1 MTQSHTPGGDTAR
14 EAPEGLTRIV
24 VRGVGL
30 AGSGYLL
37 TQLLTVIAYLV
48 LARLITPTE
57 MGQFA
62 AGSLVMIAA
71 LFAESGMLAAL
82 IQRPDRI
89 EEAAATAVL
98 ATLAAGVAF
107 ALAALAA
114 SPLIGL
120 FFDSREIGL
129 VAAALAPWVLIR
141 QAAVVPEALLQRRFS
156 FLRRLVAEPAS
167 VVAFGV
173 TAIVAAAAGLGVW
186 ALVAGS
192 YAAVVTQAASAWVL
206 ARWWPDLSLASFALW
221 RELVSYGKHVTG
233 AGLVRVATSESGTI
247 FVGRFL
253 GAATLGQFQYTYRI
267 AQRPLTALVS
277 SVTYV
282 VFPAFARIAED
293 PARFERGFMR
303 TVRWLSVVAFPASFI
318 LLPLGEPAVVL
329 LFGERWQEAGEALTW
344 MFGYTVGWA
353 FVSLAE
359 HVAKAVGR
367 PEVVLRLDV
376 AALVVT
382 VAAVAALVE
391 FGLDLGCGRA
401 VRELD
406 RRGRLRVCLDR
417 AADRHTAATA
427 AAGDLARCG
436 RRGLHGLRPV
446 RTRPAAARRRPAC
459 YGRRVGADRA
469 GGRARRDPVPGRAGG
484 AGSEDGRRGRRP
496 PPVGRRPTAVW
507 PWPVVRRQRSGRV
520 QGSLC
525 ASSRFR
531 GTTSRKDT
539 FRASARACATREARY
554 ASKRSA
560 ARSSSGRGSRRIVIR
575 S

>member
-1 MTQSHTPGGDTAR
+1 MTGSHPPGGGTAR

-37 TQLLTVIAYLV
+37 TQLLTVITYLV

-129 VAAALAPWVLIR
+129 VAAALSPWILVR

-167 VVAFGV
+167 AVAFGV

-206 ARWWPDLSLASFALW
+206 ARWWPDLRLASFALW
-221 RELVSYGKHVTG
+221 RELVSYGKHVSG
-233 AGLVRVATSESGTI
+233 AGLVRVATSESGTV

-253 GAATLGQFQYTYRI
+253 GAATLGQFQYMYRI
-267 AQRPLTALVS
+267 AQRPLAALVS

-282 VFPAFARIAED
+282 LFPAFARIADD

-303 TVRWLSVVAFPASFI
+303 TVRWLGVVAFPASFI

-329 LFGERWQEAGEALTW
+329 LFGERWAEGGEALTW

-353 FVSLAE
+353 FISLSE

-391 FGLDLGCGRA
+391 FGLNGVALALSASSIVASGYA
-401 VRELD
+401 FLWIVRLTGIPLRRLLREIWPAALAATCMASALYALD
-406 RRGRLRVCLDR
+406 RLLLD
-417 AADRHTAATA
+417 
-427 AAGDLARCG
+427 
-436 RRGLHGLRPV
+436 
-446 RTRPAAARRRPAC
+446 
-459 YGRRVGADRA
+459 A
-469 GGRARRDPVPGRAGG
+469 GGRSPG
-484 AGSEDGRRGRRP
+484 AGLALIALEVALGAIVYLAVLAALAPGTAGEV
-496 PPVGRRPTAVW
+496 VGRFLPGAGRPL
-507 PWPVVRRQRSGRV
+507 SGH
-520 QGSLC
+520 
-525 ASSRFR
+525 
-531 GTTSRKDT
+531 
-539 FRASARACATREARY
+539 
-554 ASKRSA
+554 
-560 ARSSSGRGSRRIVIR
+560 GR
-575 S
+575 